1 MPLSQEYYDLQ
12 LRNIVL
18 ETALSFATRAL
29 KAIASANMPCNSPS
43 CTVNYPECDVMI
55 ARCALRDIDITLK

>member
-1 MPLSQEYYDLQ
+1 MISTQEHYDLQ

-29 KAIASANMPCNSPS
+29 EQIASTNSPCNSTT
-43 CTVNYPECDVMI
+43 CTVDNPECAAMI

>member
-1 MPLSQEYYDLQ
+1 MEPSDEYYAAYT
-12 LRNIVL
+12 RIIVL

-29 KAIASANMPCNSPS
+29 KAIASTNMPCNSPS

>member
-1 MPLSQEYYDLQ
+1 MLSSQEFYNLQ

-18 ETALSFATRAL
+18 ETALSFATNAL
-29 KAIASANMPCNSPS
+29 KAIASSNSPCNSPT
-43 CTVNYPECDVMI
+43 CTVNAPECDVMI

>member
-1 MPLSQEYYDLQ
+1 MISAQEHYDLQ

-18 ETALSFATRAL
+18 ETALSFATHAL
-29 KAIASANMPCNSPS
+29 KQIASNNSPCNSS
-43 CTVNYPECDVMI
+43 TCTVNAPECDVMI